1 MTDPPGWAWD
11 PRAGQ
16 GGWSGQAGHGGWS
29 GQGGWDSRR
38 GTTAPVSGGIPLRP
52 LGVGDILSGS
62 FTLIRQ
68 NPAATLGLTA
78 SVITGL
84 AVAMV
89 TIFVIAANSSGAVV
103 LLALPTVLAAYALQV
118 GGLAAVMG
126 RGLLGRRP
134 SIAEAVRQSRTGWVL
149 LTILVLAL
157 GAALIWL
164 PLIAMLKGWGIIPA
178 LLLTA
183 WLAVMSSLVVPV
195 VVLERRGP
203 FAAIARSWRLIL
215 GSYWRVFGIYFLTY
229 LMTSTISFVIN
240 LLLGFASG
248 LIGGVG
254 LGNDATVSVAVVIYA
269 IAEIVIISLTGT
281 IQIGV
286 LVLVYADMR
295 MRKEG
300 MDLVLQQGALHR
312 GLTGEEFAASGF
324 SSAYTGGAAPCG
336 VFTGAAYP
344 VDAYAAGAYPGDAYA
359 AGAYPGDAYAEGAYP
374 GAAYQAGFAG
384 GCHAGFPDG
393 TPSDVPAG
401 PTTPAPDR
409 PA

>member
-1 MTDPPGWAWD
+1 MTDPPAWAWD

-16 GGWSGQAGHGGWS
+16 GGWAGQGSQGGWG
-29 GQGGWDSRR
+29 GQGGWVSRS
-38 GTTAPVSGGIPLRP
+38 GTTAPASGWIPLRP
-52 LGVGDILSGS
+52 LGAGDILSGS

-89 TIFVIAANSSGAVV
+89 VIFAIAADSSGAVV

-126 RGLLGRRP
+126 RGLLGRKLG
-134 SIAEAVRQSRTGWVL
+134 IAEAVRQSRTGWVL

-203 FAAIARSWRLIL
+203 LAAIGRSWRLIL
-215 GSYWRVFGIYFLTY
+215 SSYWRVFWVYFLTY
-229 LMTSTISFVIN
+229 LMTSTIGFVIN
-240 LLLGFASG
+240 FPLGFASG
-248 LIGGVG
+248 LIGGVW
-254 LGNDATVSVAVVIYA
+254 LGNDAAVSVAMVIYA
-269 IAEIVIISLTGT
+269 IAEIVIVSLTAT

-300 MDLVLQQGALHR
+300 MDLVLHQAALNQR
-312 GLTGEEFAASGF
+312 LTGQEFAASGF
-324 SSAYTGGAAPCG
+324 TSAYTGGAAPGG

-344 VDAYAAGAYPGDAYA
+344 GDAYTAGAYPGDAYTG
-359 AGAYPGDAYAEGAYP
+359 GAYHV
-374 GAAYQAGFAG
+374 AAYQAGFASG
-384 GCHAGFPDG
+384 YHSRIPTG
-393 TPSDVPAG
+393 TASDVPAG

-409 PA
+409 PM

>member
-1 MTDPPGWAWD
+1 MTDPPAWAWD
-11 PRAGQ
+11 PRADQGGWGGQGSQGGWGGQ
-16 GGWSGQAGHGGWS
+16 GGWV
-29 GQGGWDSRR
+29 SRS
-38 GTTAPVSGGIPLRP
+38 GTTAPASGGIPLRP
-52 LGVGDILSGS
+52 LGAGDILSGS

-89 TIFVIAANSSGAVV
+89 VIFAIAANSSGAVV

-126 RGLLGRRP
+126 RGLLGRQLG
-134 SIAEAVRQSRTGWVL
+134 IAEAVRQARTGWVL

-157 GAALIWL
+157 GAALMWL

-203 FAAIARSWRLIL
+203 FAAIGRSWRLIL
-215 GSYWRVFGIYFLTY
+215 SSYWRVFWIYFLTY
-229 LMTSTISFVIN
+229 LMTSTIGFVIN
-240 LLLGFASG
+240 FPLGFASG
-248 LIGGVG
+248 VIAGVG
-254 LGNDATVSVAVVIYA
+254 LGSDAAVSVAMVIYA
-269 IAEIVIISLTGT
+269 IAEIVIVSLTAT

-295 MRKEG
+295 MRREG
-300 MDLVLQQGALHR
+300 MDLVLQQAALSQR
-312 GLTGEEFAASGF
+312 LTGQEFAASGF
-324 SSAYTGGAAPCG
+324 TSAYTGAAAPG
-336 VFTGAAYP
+336 GMFSGA
-344 VDAYAAGAYPGDAYA
+344 AYPGDAYA
-359 AGAYPGDAYAEGAYP
+359 AHAKPGDAYTARAYHGP
-374 GAAYQAGFAG
+374 AYQAGFANG
-384 GCHAGFPDG
+384 YDG
-393 TPSDVPAG
+393 WIPNATASDVPTG
-401 PTTPAPDR
+401 PTTPAPDLLM
-409 PA
+409 

>member
-1 MTDPPGWAWD
+1 MTDPPAWAWH
-11 PRAGQ
+11 PRADQGGWGGQAGKGGWGSQAGQ
-16 GGWSGQAGHGGWS
+16 GGWG
-29 GQGGWDSRR
+29 GQGGWVSRS
-38 GTTAPVSGGIPLRP
+38 GTTAPATGWIPLRP
-52 LGVGDILSGS
+52 LGAGDILSGS

-84 AVAMV
+84 AVAIV
-89 TIFVIAANSSGAVV
+89 VIFAIAANSSGAVV

-126 RGLLGRRP
+126 RGLLGGKLG
-134 SIAEAVRQSRTGWVL
+134 IAEAVRQSRTGWVL
-149 LTILVLAL
+149 LTILVLGL

-203 FAAIARSWRLIL
+203 FAAISRSWRLIL
-215 GSYWRVFGIYFLTY
+215 SSYWRVFSIYFLTY
-229 LMTSTISFVIN
+229 LMTSTIGFVIN
-240 LLLGFASG
+240 FPLGFASG
-248 LIGGVG
+248 LIGGVW
-254 LGNDATVSVAVVIYA
+254 LGNDAAVSVAMVIYA
-269 IAEIVIISLTGT
+269 IAEIVIVSLTAT

-300 MDLVLQQGALHR
+300 MDLVLQQAALSQR
-312 GLTGEEFAASGF
+312 LTGEEFAASGF
-324 SSAYTGGAAPCG
+324 TSAYTGGAAPGG

-344 VDAYAAGAYPGDAYA
+344 GDAYAAAAYPGDAYTG
-359 AGAYPGDAYAEGAYP
+359 GAYHV
-374 GAAYQAGFAG
+374 AAYQAGFASG
-384 GCHAGFPDG
+384 YHSGIPNG
-393 TPSDVPAG
+393 TAWDVPAG

-409 PA
+409 PM

>member
-1 MTDPPGWAWD
+1 MTDPPAWAWD

-16 GGWSGQAGHGGWS
+16 GGWAGQGSQGGWG
-29 GQGGWDSRR
+29 GQGGWVSRS
-38 GTTAPVSGGIPLRP
+38 GTTAPASGWIPLRP
-52 LGVGDILSGS
+52 LGAGDILSGS

-89 TIFVIAANSSGAVV
+89 VIFAIAADSSGAVV

-126 RGLLGRRP
+126 RGLLGRKLG
-134 SIAEAVRQSRTGWVL
+134 IAEAVRQSRTGWVL

-203 FAAIARSWRLIL
+203 LAAIGRSWRLIL
-215 GSYWRVFGIYFLTY
+215 SSYWRVFWVYFLTY
-229 LMTSTISFVIN
+229 LMTSTIGFVIN
-240 LLLGFASG
+240 FPLGFASG
-248 LIGGVG
+248 LIGGVW
-254 LGNDATVSVAVVIYA
+254 LGNDAAVSVAMVIYA
-269 IAEIVIISLTGT
+269 IAEIVIVSLTAT

-300 MDLVLQQGALHR
+300 MDLVLHQAALNQR
-312 GLTGEEFAASGF
+312 LTGQEFAASGF
-324 SSAYTGGAAPCG
+324 TSAYTGGAAPGG

-344 VDAYAAGAYPGDAYA
+344 GDAYTAGAYPGDAYTG
-359 AGAYPGDAYAEGAYP
+359 GAYHV
-374 GAAYQAGFAG
+374 AAYQAGLASG
-384 GCHAGFPDG
+384 YHSRIPTG
-393 TPSDVPAG
+393 TASDVPAG

-409 PA
+409 PM